1 MSTLTFSKFK
11 IPAARLNG
19 ESSLPSIADMKN
31 VQQTTKTILDED
43 DGLFIGYGFLDS
55 PFPYRLQNMY
65 DREFSMEEIDCVIL
79 ENEYLKAV
87 FVPSLGGRLWS
98 LFDKKEGRELTFSN
112 AVFRPGNLAFRNAW
126 FSGGVEWNCGVVGH
140 SPFTCSQ
147 LFTAKLTAEDG
158 TPVLR
163 MYEFERIRR
172 ATYQMDFFLPKE
184 SEVLLCRMRIVNP
197 NTETVPMYWWSNI
210 AVPELK
216 DGRVI
221 MSTNETFT
229 NRGGLISKTTVPVS
243 YGIDITYPTNNPHAV
258 DFFWKLNAKARKYV
272 CQLNKEGYGLIQ
284 TSTSRLKGR
293 KLFVWGQGPGG
304 ERWQEFLSNDKVKGR
319 YAEIQAGLAHTQ
331 YECLPMPPKTTWEWM
346 EAYGAMHADG
356 NKVHGDWDTAKAEV
370 ENKLTEMLDAEKL
383 EKLLVDTRKNIAMKP
398 AEDIIFHG
406 SGWGALE
413 NLRRR
418 EKGEMPISEHLDFG
432 TVGQEQEQWI
442 SLLRNGYFEDRNSCD
457 VPSSWMS
464 QTEWT
469 EMLEKAIREA
479 DEYNWYTW
487 LHLGVIYFVQRKI
500 QEAKKALDQSMK
512 LRPSCWALYALAN
525 AARVEGEKEK
535 AAVLA
540 MKASLMKPD
549 DASLAKEAAKM
560 LLNGGMHAKLLEF
573 IEKLPEHIVRLGRIK
588 LYKALAFLHTGNLEK
603 AEILL
608 YENGGI
614 VVPDIREGENSVTDL
629 WFEIEEKKAAK
640 EGRTF
645 NRDEAEPP
653 VNLDFRMNA
662 VSRKQK

>member
-1 MSTLTFSKFK
+1 MSTLTFSKLK
-11 IPAARLNG
+11 IPAAHLNG

-43 DGLFIGYGFLDS
+43 DELFIGYGFLDS
-55 PFPYRLQNMY
+55 PFPYRLQDMY
-65 DREFSMEEIDCVIL
+65 HRKLTMEEIDCAIL

-184 SEVLLCRMRIVNP
+184 SKVLLCRMRIVNP

-216 DGRVI
+216 DGRVV

-243 YGIDITYPTNNPHAV
+243 DSIDITYPTNNPHAV
-258 DFFWKLNAKARKYV
+258 DFFWKLKAETRKYV

-284 TSTSRLKGR
+284 TSTNRLKGR

-304 ERWQEFLSNDKVKGR
+304 ERWQEFLSNDIVKGR

-331 YECLPMPPKTTWEWM
+331 YECLPMPPKTAWEWM

-356 NKVHGDWDTAKAEV
+356 NKVHGDWDAAKAEV
-370 ENKLTEMLDAEKL
+370 EKRLTEMLDAEKL
-383 EKLLVDTRKNIAMKP
+383 EKLLVDTRKSIAMKP
-398 AEDIIFHG
+398 AEEIIFHG

-432 TVGQEQEQWI
+432 AVGQEQEQWV
-442 SLLRNGYFEDRNSCD
+442 SLLKNGYFQNVSPHDI
-457 VPSSWMS
+457 PISWMY

-469 EMLEKAIREA
+469 EMLEGAVKGT

-512 LRPSCWALYALAN
+512 LKPSCWALYGLSN
-525 AARVEGEKEK
+525 VARVEEEIDK
-535 AAVLA
+535 AAMLA
-540 MKASLMKPD
+540 MRAAHMKPE
-549 DASLAKEAAKM
+549 DASLAKEAMKM
-560 LLNGGMHAKLLEF
+560 MLYSGMYTKVINLA
-573 IEKLPEHIVRLGRIK
+573 EKLPDYINSIGRIK
-588 LYKALAFLHTGNLEK
+588 LYKAFAYLHIGELEQ
-603 AEILL
+603 AEMLL
-608 YENGGI
+608 YEGGGI

-629 WFEIEEKKAAK
+629 WFQIEEKKAAK
-640 EGRTF
+640 EGRSF
-645 NRDEAEPP
+645 DYDEIEPP
-653 VNLDFRMNA
+653 ANLDFRMNA
-662 VSRKQK
+662 IKRKQN